1 MAAAT
6 SNSSTKSIAIGNSSA
21 HADATPSAIYTR
33 AKAEAKSGG
42 TTDYTSN
49 IPNVRNGKANDNAIA
64 VLDDA
69 NSWTAKLWS
78 RVRNTLVG
86 PKVKIRMGQKLLIR
100 LFHKHRVERSW
111 TVDDYSQKSVQYLKK
126 NDFKSVYMFIIPNK
140 LLYFHRASQP
150 WLHNW

>member
-1 MAAAT
+1 MATAT
-6 SNSSTKSIAIGNSSA
+6 SNSSTESIAIGNSSA

-33 AKAEAKSGG
+33 AKAEAESGD

-49 IPNVRNGKANDNAIA
+49 VPNVRNGKANVNAIA

-100 LFHKHRVERSW
+100 LFHKHREERSW
-111 TVDDYSQKSVQYLKK
+111 KGAPVDDYSQKSFSTFKK
-126 NDFKSVYMFIIPNK
+126 
-140 LLYFHRASQP
+140 
-150 WLHNW
+150 